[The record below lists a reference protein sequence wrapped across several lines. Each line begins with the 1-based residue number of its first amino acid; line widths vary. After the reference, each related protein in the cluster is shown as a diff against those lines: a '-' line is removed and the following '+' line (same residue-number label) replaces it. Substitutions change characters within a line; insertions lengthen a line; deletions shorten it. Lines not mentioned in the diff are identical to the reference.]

1 MRSWIPMVYVFFLYF
16 KKKIFTWHFALVK
29 LVVCFSLYRTGH
41 TLPNYSRAVAKY
53 GLMLWWVHDHA
64 HSPTI
69 IKKDLLIGM
78 LWYGHQCYWELYVWI
93 TQSLNEPPPQI
104 HLHPNLVLVL
114 LRLWLIRNRNQKFI
128 FATLVLFVIAY
139 VATITCVVI
148 VLVNA
153 NREYPLSVWHSMK
166 RTT

>member
-1 MRSWIPMVYVFFLYF
+1 MDPDGVRVFSLFF
-16 KKKIFTWHFALVK
+16 KKNLYLTLCSRQ

-78 LWYGHQCYWELYVWI
+78 LWYGHQCYWELYVFS
-93 TQSLNEPPPQI
+93 QSINEPPPQI
-104 HLHPNLVLVL
+104 HLYPNLVLVL

-153 NREYPLSVWHSMK
+153 NREYPFSVWHSMN